1 MKNTP
6 TEIELLEKAAEQGD
20 HKAQYELGE
29 AYYYGKGVLQSYSK
43 AKYWREKAAF
53 QGEFNAY
60 SNKETE
66 TPNALR
72 KKVMQEYGKIVE
84 TEEAKRELIAHI
96 YTTPINTINLNATE
110 QSDAETQYLLALAY
124 LKGEGIEQ
132 SYEKAKYWLEK
143 AAEQQ
148 HPKAQTL
155 LSIYQEGNILH
166 LYIEMA
172 KKGDGESLFN
182 IGFAYH
188 EGEGVEQSYYKAAY
202 WLDEASYSEERHK
215 KAQSMVGALFFK
227 LDGLVDSRIAEMYLN
242 EAAAEGD
249 FEAKYYLGRLLEEI
263 RNDPVNAAKCYK
275 NPAQQGIADAQ
286 YRLARLKILF
296 SELKIEQ
303 SYPEAAYWFE
313 KAAEQ
318 GVSDAQYSI
327 GSLYYNGMGIEQS
340 YTKAIYWYKKAA
352 EQGHSK
358 AQESLGICYEQ
369 GKGGEQSYAKA
380 FEWYNKA
387 SQDNLPRA
395 QSLLG
400 RCYEQGKGVEQSYSK
415 AAHWYE
421 KAAFQENGV
430 AQYCLAYLYKEGK
443 GVPQSDFKAA
453 FWFEKA
459 AEQGDAIAQLDI
471 ASFYESGKG
480 VEQSYTKAAYWYEKA
495 AEQGLFQAQFNLALC
510 YKNGE
515 GVQQSYSKA
524 AYWYEKAAEQG
535 LFQAQFNLAL
545 CYQNGEGI
553 EQSYPKAAYWYE
565 KAAEQGLPRAQFNL
579 ALCYRKGEGV
589 EQSLSKAAYWYEK
602 AAEQGHAKAQHNLR
616 LLTKN
621 IKKQNLTN

>member
-6 TEIELLEKAAEQGD
+6 LEIELLEKAAEQGD
-20 HKAQYELGE
+20 PKAQYELGE

-53 QGEFNAY
+53 QGEFYAY

-72 KKVMQEYGKIVE
+72 KKVMQEYGKTVE
-84 TEEAKRELIAHI
+84 TEEARRELIAHI

-143 AAEQQ
+143 AAKQQ

-340 YTKAIYWYKKAA
+340 YTKAAYWY
-352 EQGHSK
+352 E
-358 AQESLGICYEQ
+358 
-369 GKGGEQSYAKA
+369 
-380 FEWYNKA
+380 KA
-387 SQDNLPRA
+387 SQNNLPKA
-395 QSLLG
+395 QLFLG
-400 RCYEQGKGVEQSYSK
+400 RCYEQGKGVEQSYTK
-415 AAHWYE
+415 AVFWWE

-430 AQYCLAYLYKEGK
+430 AQYCLAHLYEEGK

-459 AEQGDAIAQLDI
+459 AEQGDAMAQLDI
-471 ASFYESGKG
+471 AFCYNNGKG
-480 VEQSYTKAAYWYEKA
+480 VEQ
-495 AEQGLFQAQFNLALC
+495 C
-510 YKNGE
+510 
-515 GVQQSYSKA
+515 YSKA

-535 LFQAQFNLAL
+535 LAKAQHNLGFS
-545 CYQNGEGI
+545 YYNGEGVK
-553 EQSYPKAAYWYE
+553 QSFSKAVEWYQ
-565 KAAEQGLPRAQFNL
+565 KAAEQGLPQSQFNL

-616 LLTKN
+616 LLTEN

>member
-6 TEIELLEKAAEQGD
+6 SEIELLEKAAEQGD
-20 HKAQYELGE
+20 PKAQYELGE

-53 QGEFNAY
+53 QGEFYAY

-72 KKVMQEYGKIVE
+72 KKVMQEYGKTVE
-84 TEEAKRELIAHI
+84 TEEARRELIAHI

-132 SYEKAKYWLEK
+132 SYEKAKYWLKK
-143 AAEQQ
+143 ASEQQ

-202 WLDEASYSEERHK
+202 WLDEASYSEKRHK

-249 FEAKYYLGRLLEEI
+249 FEAEYNLGRLLEEI

-340 YTKAIYWYKKAA
+340 YTKAAYWY
-352 EQGHSK
+352 E
-358 AQESLGICYEQ
+358 
-369 GKGGEQSYAKA
+369 
-380 FEWYNKA
+380 KA
-387 SQDNLPRA
+387 SQNNLPKA
-395 QSLLG
+395 QLFLG

-459 AEQGDAIAQLDI
+459 AEQGDAMAQLDI
-471 ASFYESGKG
+471 AFCYNNGKG
-480 VEQSYTKAAYWYEKA
+480 VEQ
-495 AEQGLFQAQFNLALC
+495 C
-510 YKNGE
+510 
-515 GVQQSYSKA
+515 YSKA

-535 LFQAQFNLAL
+535 LPKAQHNLGFS
-545 CYQNGEGI
+545 YYNGEGVK
-553 EQSYPKAAYWYE
+553 QSFSKAVEWYQ
-565 KAAEQGLPRAQFNL
+565 KAAEQGLPQSQFNL

-616 LLTKN
+616 LLTEN

>member
-6 TEIELLEKAAEQGD
+6 LEIELLEKAAEQGD

-249 FEAKYYLGRLLEEI
+249 FEAEYYLGRLLEEI

-340 YTKAIYWYKKAA
+340 YTKAAYWY
-352 EQGHSK
+352 E
-358 AQESLGICYEQ
+358 
-369 GKGGEQSYAKA
+369 
-380 FEWYNKA
+380 KA
-387 SQDNLPRA
+387 SQNNLPKA
-395 QSLLG
+395 QLFLG
-400 RCYEQGKGVEQSYSK
+400 RCYEQGKGVEQSYTK
-415 AAHWYE
+415 AVFWWE

-430 AQYCLAYLYKEGK
+430 AQYCLAHLYEEGK

-459 AEQGDAIAQLDI
+459 AEQGDAMAQLDI

-495 AEQGLFQAQFNLALC
+495 AEQGLPKAQHNLGFS
-510 YKNGE
+510 YYNGE
-515 GVQQSYSKA
+515 GVKQSFSKA
-524 AYWYEKAAEQG
+524 VEWYQ
-535 LFQAQFNLAL
+535 
-545 CYQNGEGI
+545 
-553 EQSYPKAAYWYE
+553 
-565 KAAEQGLPRAQFNL
+565 KAAEQGLPQSQFDL

-616 LLTKN
+616 LLTEN
-621 IKKQNLTN
+621 IKKQNLNIQ

>member
-20 HKAQYELGE
+20 PKAQYELGE

-53 QGEFNAY
+53 QGEFYAY

-72 KKVMQEYGKIVE
+72 KKVMQEYGKTVE
-84 TEEAKRELIAHI
+84 TEEARRELIAHI

-143 AAEQQ
+143 AAKQQ

-340 YTKAIYWYKKAA
+340 YTKAAYWY
-352 EQGHSK
+352 E
-358 AQESLGICYEQ
+358 
-369 GKGGEQSYAKA
+369 
-380 FEWYNKA
+380 KA
-387 SQDNLPRA
+387 SQNNLPKA
-395 QSLLG
+395 QLFLG
-400 RCYEQGKGVEQSYSK
+400 RCYEQGKGVEQSYTK
-415 AAHWYE
+415 AVFWWE

-430 AQYCLAYLYKEGK
+430 AQYCLAHLYEEGK

-459 AEQGDAIAQLDI
+459 AEQGDAMAQLDI
-471 ASFYESGKG
+471 AFCYNNGKG
-480 VEQSYTKAAYWYEKA
+480 VEQ
-495 AEQGLFQAQFNLALC
+495 C
-510 YKNGE
+510 
-515 GVQQSYSKA
+515 YSKA

-535 LFQAQFNLAL
+535 LAKAQHNLGFSYYNGKGVKQSFSKAVEW
-545 CYQNGEGI
+545 YQK
-553 EQSYPKAAYWYE
+553 S
-565 KAAEQGLPRAQFNL
+565 AEQGLPQSQFNL

-616 LLTKN
+616 LLTEN

>member
-20 HKAQYELGE
+20 PKAQYELGE

-53 QGEFNAY
+53 QGEFYAY

-72 KKVMQEYGKIVE
+72 KKVMQEYGKTVE
-84 TEEAKRELIAHI
+84 TEEARRELIAHI

-143 AAEQQ
+143 AAKQQ

-340 YTKAIYWYKKAA
+340 YTKAAYWY
-352 EQGHSK
+352 E
-358 AQESLGICYEQ
+358 
-369 GKGGEQSYAKA
+369 
-380 FEWYNKA
+380 KA
-387 SQDNLPRA
+387 SQNNLPKA
-395 QSLLG
+395 QLFLG
-400 RCYEQGKGVEQSYSK
+400 RCYEQGKGVEQSYTK
-415 AAHWYE
+415 AVFWWE

-430 AQYCLAYLYKEGK
+430 AQYCLAHLYEEGK

-459 AEQGDAIAQLDI
+459 AEQGDAMAQLDI
-471 ASFYESGKG
+471 AFCYNNGKG
-480 VEQSYTKAAYWYEKA
+480 VEQ
-495 AEQGLFQAQFNLALC
+495 C
-510 YKNGE
+510 
-515 GVQQSYSKA
+515 YSKA

-535 LFQAQFNLAL
+535 LAKAQHNLGFSYYNGKGVKQSFSKAVEW
-545 CYQNGEGI
+545 YQK
-553 EQSYPKAAYWYE
+553 S
-565 KAAEQGLPRAQFNL
+565 AEQGLPQSQFNL

-616 LLTKN
+616 LLTEN
-621 IKKQNLTN
+621 IKNLTN

>member
-6 TEIELLEKAAEQGD
+6 LEIELLEKAAEQGD
-20 HKAQYELGE
+20 PKAQYELGE

-53 QGEFNAY
+53 QGEFYAY

-72 KKVMQEYGKIVE
+72 KKVMQEYGKTVE
-84 TEEAKRELIAHI
+84 TEEARRELIAHI

-143 AAEQQ
+143 AAKQQ

-340 YTKAIYWYKKAA
+340 YTKAAYWY
-352 EQGHSK
+352 E
-358 AQESLGICYEQ
+358 
-369 GKGGEQSYAKA
+369 
-380 FEWYNKA
+380 KA
-387 SQDNLPRA
+387 SQNNLPKA
-395 QSLLG
+395 QLFLG
-400 RCYEQGKGVEQSYSK
+400 RCYEQGKGVEQSYTK
-415 AAHWYE
+415 AVFWWE

-430 AQYCLAYLYKEGK
+430 AQYCLAHLYEEGK

-459 AEQGDAIAQLDI
+459 AEQGDAMAQLDI
-471 ASFYESGKG
+471 AFCYNNGKG
-480 VEQSYTKAAYWYEKA
+480 VEQ
-495 AEQGLFQAQFNLALC
+495 C
-510 YKNGE
+510 
-515 GVQQSYSKA
+515 YSKA

-535 LFQAQFNLAL
+535 LAKAQHNLGFS
-545 CYQNGEGI
+545 YYNGEGVK
-553 EQSYPKAAYWYE
+553 QSFSKAVEWYQ
-565 KAAEQGLPRAQFNL
+565 KAAEQGLPQSQFNL

-602 AAEQGHAKAQHNLR
+602 AAEQGHAKVQHNLR
-616 LLTKN
+616 LLTEN
-621 IKKQNLTN
+621 IKKQNLTH

>member
-1 MKNTP
+1 MENQLQKLQNDFRNFAAV
-6 TEIELLEKAAEQGD
+6 ELEKKATLGDAEKQF
-20 HKAQYELGE
+20 ELGE
-29 AYYYGKGVLQSYSK
+29 AYYNGKCIPQSYSK
-43 AKYWREKAAF
+43 AAYWWEKAAA
-53 QGEFNAY
+53 QGERKAIFKLF
-60 SNKETE
+60 SNDHTYWSK
-66 TPNALR
+66 ASYFR
-72 KKVMQEYGKIVE
+72 KKVMQEYGKFEKI
-84 TEEAKRELIAHI
+84 EEARRELLAHI
-96 YTTPINTINLNATE
+96 YTTPITAINLNVTE

-124 LKGEGIEQ
+124 LKGECIEQ

-166 LYIEMA
+166 LYIEMI
-172 KKGDGESLFN
+172 KKGDGESYFN

-188 EGEGVEQSYYKAAY
+188 EGKEVEQSYYKAAY
-202 WLDEASYSEERHK
+202 WLDVASYSEERHK
-215 KAQSMVGALFFK
+215 KAQSMIGALFFK

-263 RNDPVNAAKCYK
+263 RYDSVNAAKCYK

-369 GKGGEQSYAKA
+369 GKG
-380 FEWYNKA
+380 
-387 SQDNLPRA
+387 
-395 QSLLG
+395 
-400 RCYEQGKGVEQSYSK
+400 VEQSYSK

-421 KAAFQENGV
+421 KAAFQENEV
-430 AQYCLAYLYKEGK
+430 AQYCLAYLYEEGK

-495 AEQGLFQAQFNLALC
+495 AEQGLPRAQFNLALC

-535 LFQAQFNLAL
+535 
-545 CYQNGEGI
+545 
-553 EQSYPKAAYWYE
+553 
-565 KAAEQGLPRAQFNL
+565 
-579 ALCYRKGEGV
+579 
-589 EQSLSKAAYWYEK
+589 
-602 AAEQGHAKAQHNLR
+602 HAKAQHNLR
-616 LLTKN
+616 LLTEN